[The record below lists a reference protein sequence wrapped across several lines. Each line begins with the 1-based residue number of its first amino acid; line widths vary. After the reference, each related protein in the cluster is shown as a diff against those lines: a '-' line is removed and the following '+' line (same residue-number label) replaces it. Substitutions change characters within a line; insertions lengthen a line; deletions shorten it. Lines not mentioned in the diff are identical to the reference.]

1 MIATRPRNSHAYA
14 WIITLFALLELAL
27 IIAMLF
33 WFRGSTQ
40 CTGAASE
47 AFAGMMFRVPLL
59 GPMLAGGGGGGGAPA
74 GGNPASNGNGA
85 IAPAAAPSPLP
96 QTAAPASVAASGAPD
111 TRPSGS
117 LNDVPD
123 PNCVGHQAASL
134 LNSDKATAQ
143 PTCGSF
149 SAPPELKAAASSLP

>member
-14 WIITLFALLELAL
+14 WVITFFALLELAL

-40 CTGAASE
+40 CTSAATESI
-47 AFAGMMFRVPLL
+47 AALMFRVPVL
-59 GPMLAGGGGGGGAPA
+59 GPMFAGPGGAAPGGGGNPSSGGSGVVVP
-74 GGNPASNGNGA
+74 P
-85 IAPAAAPSPLP
+85 IAAPSPAP
-96 QTAAPASVAASGAPD
+96 QTSAAVSTVATGAPD
-111 TRPSGS
+111 TPPSGS
-117 LNDVPD
+117 LKDVPD

-134 LNSDKATAQ
+134 LNSDQATAQ